1 MARGDVPGDAHDHLV
16 AGAGLTELRA
26 KMRSIAFP
34 AKVALPQRV
43 NPPPRT
49 TLRNRWASRQA
60 SRTEARSVL
69 NSSGVSHQT
78 GGDGG

>member
-26 KMRSIAFP
+26 KMRSIAFH

-49 TLRNRWASRQA
+49 RLRNRCPASRDA
-60 SRTEARSVL
+60 STPL
-69 NSSGVSHQT
+69 SGVAT
-78 GGDGG
+78 LLENG